1 MSNNELT
8 AQIDELERLLALKD
22 ELAEQTKENNKA
34 IEETKKNIANMMI
47 DAEQDK
53 VSVHGYVYSLD
64 VAPQYQKK
72 GDEHFADLPL
82 SFFDFLREENLDY
95 LITERVDPRSLNKA
109 IKDIVEEVGE
119 LPEQF
124 NDYINVYEPVD
135 VKRRKDTS
143 KKKG

>member
-1 MSNNELT
+1 MGNNELT
-8 AQIDELERLLALKD
+8 AQIDELERLLARKD
-22 ELAEQTKENNKA
+22 ELAEQTTENNKK

-72 GDEHFADLPL
+72 GEEHFADLPL

-109 IKDIVEEVGE
+109 IKEIVEEVGE
-119 LPEQF
+119 LPEHF

-135 VKRRKDTS
+135 IKRRKDTS

>member
-1 MSNNELT
+1 MANNELT
-8 AQIDELERLLALKD
+8 VQIEELERLLTLKA
-22 ELAEQTKENNKA
+22 ELEEKTKENNKA
-34 IEETKKNIANMMI
+34 IEEAKKNIANMMI

-72 GDEHFADLPL
+72 GEEHLVDLPL

-95 LITERVDPRSLNKA
+95 LISERVDPRSLNKA
-109 IKDIVEEVGE
+109 IKEIVEEVGE

-124 NDYINVYEPVD
+124 GDYINVYEPVD
-135 VKRRKDTS
+135 IKRRKDTS
-143 KKKG
+143 KKK

>member
-1 MSNNELT
+1 MANNELT
-8 AQIDELERLLALKD
+8 AQIDELERLLARKD
-22 ELAEQTKENNKA
+22 ELAEQTTENNKA
-34 IEETKKNIANMMI
+34 IEATKRNIANMMI

-72 GDEHFADLPL
+72 GEEHLVDLPL

-95 LITERVDPRSLNKA
+95 LITERVDSRSLNKA

-119 LPEQF
+119 LPEHF

>member
-1 MSNNELT
+1 MANNDLTTQITVLEELLDLK
-8 AQIDELERLLALKD
+8 ADLEEK
-22 ELAEQTKENNKA
+22 TKENNKK

-72 GDEHFADLPL
+72 GEEHFADLPL

-109 IKDIVEEVGE
+109 IKEIVEEVGE
-119 LPEQF
+119 LPEHF